1 MLIYKQI
8 LKARARRWRTAPG
21 ASVPTVCVGNVTV
34 GGTGKTPH
42 TELIL
47 SLLQES
53 DRWGASRAAM
63 LSRGYKRRSKG
74 FQIVSRDSTAAF
86 AGDEPLQIARKF
98 PAVTVAVDKDRVQGC
113 ARLSG
118 RQAATLGPTNDSG
131 RGRVSRTVCPSPDS
145 MAKKNSGDARGRQQP
160 SPPLPPR
167 AEPAQKTSGDARGRK
182 QPSPPLPPHAEPAQN
197 NSGDG
202 SAAMPAPGAA
212 EFSAADIIVLDDAF
226 QFNRLHASL
235 NIVLVDWSRPVF
247 EDSLLPFGRLRDLP
261 QRIFEADI
269 IIVSKC
275 PPGIDNW
282 DKTSFAGKLRLK
294 DYSAQDCSAVTPLGK
309 RITLLFSHMEY
320 CQLKPVFPEA
330 DARYCYSKSAVL
342 FSGIANDRPLRAHV
356 SDIYRI
362 SGAIKFPDHHAF
374 SKSDIARIADLVR
387 KNPTAALLTTEK
399 DAVRLLDYAPTS
411 HGEKAEGSAMRK
423 RSRRTVPAEIRERL
437 FAVPIRAAF
446 SDERELETLRRRLET
461 L

>member
-1 MLIYKQI
+1 MRVPSGSFAAGFHMLIYKQI

-118 RQAATLGPTNDSG
+118 RQAATLGPANDSG
-131 RGRVSRTVCPSPDS
+131 RGRVSRSVCPSPDS
-145 MAKKNSGDARGRQQP
+145 TAKKNSGDARGRQQP
-160 SPPLPPR
+160 SPPLPPC
-167 AEPAQKTSGDARGRK
+167 AEPAQKT
-182 QPSPPLPPHAEPAQN
+182 
-197 NSGDG
+197 SGDG

-294 DYSAQDCSAVTPLGK
+294 DYSAQDCSAATPSGK

-330 DARYCYSKSAVL
+330 DARYCYSKTAVL

-399 DAVRLLDYAPTS
+399 DAVRLLDYAPAAQ
-411 HGEKAEGSAMRK
+411 GEKAEGSAMRK

>member
-74 FQIVSRDSTAAF
+74 FQIVLPDSTAAF

-118 RQAATLGPTNDSG
+118 RQ
-131 RGRVSRTVCPSPDS
+131 
-145 MAKKNSGDARGRQQP
+145 
-160 SPPLPPR
+160 
-167 AEPAQKTSGDARGRK
+167 
-182 QPSPPLPPHAEPAQN
+182 
-197 NSGDG
+197 
-202 SAAMPAPGAA
+202 APGAA

-294 DYSAQDCSAVTPLGK
+294 DYSAQDCSAVTPSGK

-374 SKSDIARIADLVR
+374 SKSDIARIAELVR

-399 DAVRLLDYAPTS
+399 DAVRLLDYAPAAYR
-411 HGEKAEGSAMRK
+411 EKAEESAMRK

-446 SDERELETLRRRLET
+446 SDERELETLRRRLEA